1 MTAFSLVRKL
11 IPVFLLMPATLM
23 PQVIDI
29 RDARTSVSVENLQP
43 APVLPSAKLTATSG
57 GEVALLP
64 GLFRERRELT
74 KAYLLRLK
82 SDDLLQN
89 HLLEAGVR
97 IDKPYEQMHQGWES
111 PHCQL
116 RGHFAGHWL
125 SAVAHFAAID
135 HDPQLSARAADV
147 VRGLDRCQTLNGGQW
162 VGSIPEKYFEILA
175 AGKEPI
181 WSPQYT
187 VHKTL
192 MGLFDA
198 YRYGGD
204 KEALATVERSAD
216 WFLAWTD
223 QCLREGRG
231 EAIYGGEC
239 SG

>member
-11 IPVFLLMPATLM
+11 IPAILLMPATLI

-29 RDARTSVSVENLQP
+29 RDAR
-43 APVLPSAKLTATSG
+43 APVDAELLHPATVLPVPALAAASA
-57 GEVALLP
+57 GEVSLLP
-64 GLFRERRELT
+64 GLFRERRELAR
-74 KAYLLRLK
+74 AYLLRLK
-82 SDDLLQN
+82 SEDLLQN

-162 VGSIPEKYFEILA
+162 VGSIPEKYFAILA

-181 WSPQYT
+181 WSP
-187 VHKTL
+187 
-192 MGLFDA
+192 
-198 YRYGGD
+198 
-204 KEALATVERSAD
+204 
-216 WFLAWTD
+216 
-223 QCLREGRG
+223 
-231 EAIYGGEC
+231 
-239 SG
+239 